1 MSVHNIKY
9 VSHQSAAVLSLLFE
23 KVVEGPSRHSIALFY
38 THMWIGLVLL
48 YATYIYVCVHV
59 YCDETHRSKECCRT
73 TKRKSVLN
81 CLSSS
86 K

>member
-38 THMWIGLVLL
+38 THMWIGLACCMLH
-48 YATYIYVCVHV
+48 IYMCVYMCIV
-59 YCDETHRSKECCRT
+59 MRLTGL
-73 TKRKSVLN
+73 KSVVELQSGSL
-81 CLSSS
+81 C
-86 K
+86 